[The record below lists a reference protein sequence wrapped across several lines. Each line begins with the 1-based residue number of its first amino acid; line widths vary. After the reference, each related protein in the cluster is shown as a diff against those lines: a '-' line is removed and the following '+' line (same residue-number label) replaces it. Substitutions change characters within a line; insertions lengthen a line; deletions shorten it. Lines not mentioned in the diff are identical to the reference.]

1 MILIFGGTTEGR
13 TAVNVI
19 EAAGK
24 PYFYSTQGTDQR
36 IDCRQGEHVT
46 GAMDAAAMTDFCRQK
61 AIRLIVDAAHPFA
74 TGLHQNI
81 SEAAERLHI
90 PVIRLERQYPPR
102 HPEIIWCKDFPDAV
116 RQLKNR
122 SVKRLLALTGVNS
135 LTKLR
140 DYWQEH
146 DCWFRI
152 LRRKASEKI
161 RNEVGFPPERIIFYE
176 NDGMIDSWLI
186 DLAPDAIL
194 VKESGESGGFSEKI
208 NAAFRHGIQ
217 VFAIERPPM
226 PDSFHVVTGRYT
238 LRRKIEQLLPDFFE
252 LRSGVTT
259 GTCAT
264 AAAKTALAS
273 LLNHQEYEEIQVTLP
288 DGERLSLPVEFVNFE
303 ADRVTVGV
311 RKEAGDDPDVT
322 NGVIITATVAFNPQH
337 ANIRFIGG
345 EGIGTVTLPG
355 LGIEVGGPAINPVPR
370 QMMEQELRRLY
381 AGGLDVTLS
390 VPGGEELAQRTFNHR
405 VGVIGGL
412 SIIGTSGIIQPFS
425 HEAFIEAIRREFEVA
440 AASGIS
446 HIVLNSGARSERIVK
461 AQYPM
466 LPPQAFIHYGN
477 AIGESLKIAQEMNFP
492 TITMG
497 LMLGKAVKLAE
508 GNLDTH
514 SHKVL
519 INTSFLQTLAAEGG
533 CSPEALATIGRIQ
546 MARELW
552 GKLAPSDAERFFPLL
567 LKKCREHCT
576 ALLSENCRF
585 ELFLITDEG
594 EIACQSV

>member
-13 TAVNVI
+13 TAVDVI
-19 EAAGK
+19 DTAGK

-36 IDCRQGEHVT
+36 IDCRQGKHVT
-46 GAMDAAAMTDFCRQK
+46 GAMDAAAITDFCRQQE
-61 AIRLIVDAAHPFA
+61 IRLIVDAAHPFA
-74 TGLHQNI
+74 TGLHRNI
-81 SEAAERLHI
+81 SEVAEKLHI

-102 HPEIIWCKDFPDAV
+102 RPEIIWCKDFPDAV

-135 LTKLR
+135 LNKLR

-152 LRRKASEKI
+152 LRREASEKI
-161 RNEVGFPPERIIFYE
+161 RAEVGFPSDRIIFYE
-176 NDGMIDSWLI
+176 NDGVIDPWLI
-186 DLAPDAIL
+186 DLAPEAIL
-194 VKESGESGGFSEKI
+194 VKESGESGGFTEKV
-208 NAAFRHGIQ
+208 NAAFRHGVH

-226 PDSFHVVTGRYT
+226 PDSFQVATGRYT

-264 AAAKTALAS
+264 AAAKTALAA
-273 LLNHQEYEEIQVTLP
+273 LLSREAYEEIQVTLP
-288 DGERLSLPVEFVNFE
+288 DGERLSLPVEFVNLE

-322 NGVIITATVAFNPQH
+322 NGVLITATVAFNSQH
-337 ANIRFIGG
+337 ADIRFIGG

-370 QMMEQELRRLY
+370 QMMERELRQLY

-390 VPGGEELAQRTFNHR
+390 IPGGEELAQRTFNHR

-412 SIIGTSGIIQPFS
+412 SIIGTSGIVQPFS

-440 AASGIS
+440 VASGIT

-461 AQYPM
+461 TRYPM

-477 AIGESLKIAQEMNFP
+477 AIGESLKIAQEMGFH
-492 TITMG
+492 TITLG
-497 LMLGKAVKLAE
+497 LMVGKAVKLAE

-519 INTSFLQTLAAEGG
+519 INLPFLQSLAAEAG
-533 CSPEALATIGRIQ
+533 CSPEAIATIGQIQ

-552 GKLAPSDAERFFPLL
+552 SQLVPADAERFFPLL
-567 LKKCREHCT
+567 LEKCREHCS
-576 ALLSENCRF
+576 ALLSEKNRL

-594 EIACQSV
+594 EIAYQTL